1 MARHKIFNPQT
12 NSKRK
17 TWEARL
23 SLRYE
28 EVFEPVTENQKQNQ
42 TKQEELSEKQMQALR
57 DSTQTTTQAIKN
69 QTRAIQHSSNIL
81 NKKWRDTSFKK
92 WRDTRSSIHKQILK
106 EKLGKQDFH
115 YDTKKF
121 LNPLPKT
128 RNKTKQNKKNFPKS
142 KCKRYVILLKQQH
155 KQSKIRQ
162 EQYNTVVIF

>member
-17 TWEARL
+17 TREARL

-81 NKKWRDTSFKK
+81 NKKS
-92 WRDTRSSIHKQILK
+92 Q
-106 EKLGKQDFH
+106 
-115 YDTKKF
+115 
-121 LNPLPKT
+121 
-128 RNKTKQNKKNFPKS
+128 
-142 KCKRYVILLKQQH
+142 
-155 KQSKIRQ
+155 
-162 EQYNTVVIF
+162 